1 MSQEFP
7 AATLCAEYQFH
18 LEEIIDS
25 MRRVYEKKHTNLKLR
40 GRDDKSAHRIAMK
53 TAQQKLKLDLDE
65 LDSKFADVRPQME
78 EYIHEQQ
85 EKQLTAT
92 MD

>member
-7 AATLCAEYQFH
+7 AATLCAEYQFE
-18 LEEIIDS
+18 LEGIITT
-25 MRRVYEKKHTNLKLR
+25 MRQVYEKKHTNLKAR
-40 GRDDKSAHRIAMK
+40 GRDDKLAHRIAMK

-65 LDSKFADVRPQME
+65 LDCKFTDVRHQME
-78 EYIHEQQ
+78 EYICKQQ
-85 EKQLTAT
+85 EKQLTMK

>member
-7 AATLCAEYQFH
+7 TTTLYAEYQFH

-25 MRRVYEKKHTNLKLR
+25 MCRVYEKKYTNLKAR
-40 GRDDKSAHRIAMK
+40 GRDDKLAHRIAMK

-65 LDSKFADVRPQME
+65 LDSKFVDVRPKLQKIME
-78 EYIHEQQ
+78 NQFTEII
-85 EKQLTAT
+85 
-92 MD
+92 D

>member
-18 LEEIIDS
+18 LEEIIES
-25 MRRVYEKKHTNLKLR
+25 MCQVYEKKHTNLKLQ
-40 GRDDKSAHRIAMK
+40 GRDDKLAYRIAIK
-53 TAQQKLKLDLDE
+53 TAQQKLRLDLDE
-65 LDSKFADVRPQME
+65 LDSKFADVRPQMK

>member
-18 LEEIIDS
+18 LEEIIES
-25 MRRVYEKKHTNLKLR
+25 MRQVYEKKHTNLKSR

-78 EYIHEQQ
+78 EYIREQQ
-85 EKQLTAT
+85 EKQLTGR

>member
-25 MRRVYEKKHTNLKLR
+25 MRRVYEKKHTNLKSR
-40 GRDDKSAHRIAMK
+40 GRDDKSAYRIAMK
-53 TAQQKLKLDLDE
+53 TTQQKLRLDLDE
-65 LDSKFADVRPQME
+65 LDSKFADFRPQME
-78 EYIHEQQ
+78 EYIREQQ
-85 EKQLTAT
+85 EKQLSAT

>member
-25 MRRVYEKKHTNLKLR
+25 MRRVYEKKHTNLKSR

-65 LDSKFADVRPQME
+65 LDSKFADVRPELQKIME
-78 EYIHEQQ
+78 NQFTEII
-85 EKQLTAT
+85 
-92 MD
+92 D

>member
-1 MSQEFP
+1 MSQAP
-7 AATLCAEYQFH
+7 IATLCAEYQFH

-25 MRRVYEKKHTNLKLR
+25 MRRVYEKKHTNLKAR

-53 TAQQKLKLDLDE
+53 TAQQRLKLDMDE
-65 LDSKFADVRPQME
+65 LDNKFADVRPQME
-78 EYIHEQQ
+78 EYIREQQ
-85 EKQLTAT
+85 EKQLTMK

>member
-7 AATLCAEYQFH
+7 TATLCAEYQFH
-18 LEEIIDS
+18 LEEIINS
-25 MRRVYEKKHTNLKLR
+25 MRRVYEKKHKNLKLR

-53 TAQQKLKLDLDE
+53 TTQQKLKLDLDE
-65 LDSKFADVRPQME
+65 LDSKFTDVRPQME
-78 EYIHEQQ
+78 EYICEQQ
-85 EKQLTAT
+85 EKQLTAM

>member
-18 LEEIIDS
+18 LEEIIES
-25 MRRVYEKKHTNLKLR
+25 MRQVYEKKHTNLKAW
-40 GRDDKSAHRIAMK
+40 GRDDKSVHRIAMK
-53 TAQQKLKLDLDE
+53 TEQQKLKLDLDE

-78 EYIHEQQ
+78 KFIREQQ